1 MVAIACCPV
10 LGHTQLY
17 FPSLRSSFLSVN
29 GTAMRLEDVK
39 RYLPFQ
45 SSRSPSQ
52 ETIYE
57 PLRGE
62 AGTDG
67 EKSSVLHDYRAP
79 KHGRTKWI
87 AGFVIGVSCGAA
99 CTWLLFV
106 SSIVIVHEAGLASDA
121 YFGHSKSHPP

>member
-1 MVAIACCPV
+1 MVAIACV
-10 LGHTQLY
+10 TLLGHTQLRLL
-17 FPSLRSSFLSVN
+17 FLRSTSFPIVN
-29 GTAMRLEDVK
+29 NTTMRLEDVK

-45 SSRSPSQ
+45 SSRSPS
-52 ETIYE
+52 EEIIYE

-62 AGTDG
+62 VGHDG
-67 EKSSVLHDYRAP
+67 EKDSIAHDYRAP

-87 AGFVIGVSCGAA
+87 AGFVMGIICGAA

-121 YFGHSKSHPP
+121 YFGHSKS

>member
-1 MVAIACCPV
+1 
-10 LGHTQLY
+10 
-17 FPSLRSSFLSVN
+17 
-29 GTAMRLEDVK
+29 MRLEEIK

-45 SSRSPSQ
+45 FSGSTSE

-57 PLRGE
+57 TLRGE
-62 AGTDG
+62 SGNDA
-67 EKSSVLHDYRAP
+67 EKSSIIHDYRTP

-87 AGFVIGVSCGAA
+87 SGFVIGVVCGAA

-121 YFGHSKSHPP
+121 YFGHSKSRPL